1 MISLTVKHKDGTEG
15 TFPVWPATEVA
26 FERHYKIPYRKAF
39 QEDFTQEQY
48 YLLAWL
54 AERDSGKE
62 IKPFDEWIK
71 TLSDIEWETNEN
83 PI

>member
-15 TFPVWPATEVA
+15 TFPVWPSTEVA

-39 QEDFTQEQY
+39 QDDFPQEQAY
-48 YLLAWL
+48 FLAWL
-54 AERDSGKE
+54 AERDSGNE

-71 TLSDIEWETNEN
+71 NLADIAVETNEN